1 MLVAKSLSPFPTTVN
16 VLETFCPDDL
26 KESHMIDY
34 EKLGVFYLGREL
46 DPATRSRTETPYLYD
61 AKDLTTHAIV
71 IGMTGS
77 GKTGLC
83 VTLLEEAAIDGI
95 PAIAIDPKG
104 DIANLMLL
112 FPNLAP
118 SDFEPWI
125 DPAEASRQAM
135 TVEQYASTTAER
147 WKKGL
152 ADSEQPVE
160 RISKV
165 LSAADIA
172 IYTPGSNAGHPISVV
187 RSFAAPS
194 AAVIKDGDA
203 YRQRINSAV
212 AGLLALLGIAGD
224 SLESREHILI
234 STIVDQAWKAGQDVQ
249 IASLLRQIQQP
260 SFDKVGFLDL
270 ESFFPLADR
279 FALVTRLNN
288 LFASPAFAG
297 WMEGEPLDIGKLLY
311 TAEGKPRISIM
322 SIAHLSDSERMFF
335 VTILLN
341 EILAWMRTQSG
352 TSSLRALLYMDE
364 IFGYFPPTANPP
376 SKTPMLT
383 LLKQARAY
391 GLGCVLATQNPVD
404 LDYKGMANTGTWFL
418 GRLQTDRDKQRVL
431 DGLEGASAAAGFH
444 FDRATIDSTL
454 SALAGRTFLVN
465 NVHED
470 KPVLIETRFALSYL
484 RGPMTREQIARLMK
498 DKSPTSAPT
507 LDANQASAPSP
518 TAAMQNA
525 AANGERPMIPP
536 GIEELFLP
544 LTASADI
551 ASIIYRPGLLGVGQA
566 HFVNARAGV
575 DSWENVFILNV
586 FAQEIPHPAW
596 EGSKIGREIEVE
608 LLKQPNQ
615 GIRFAPLL
623 SELSVAKN
631 FAGWNGE
638 LKQYLYR
645 YLYLVLFKA
654 KQAKINSNPKET
666 EGEFK
671 VRLKQ
676 SMTEGRDREIE
687 KIRAKYGPK
696 LNRLQER
703 MRKAEQRIDKEKAQA
718 NNSIIQAVLTLGS
731 SILGAIFGR
740 KTASVANVGRA
751 STSMR
756 SAGQAMQQRGDVA
769 RAEDDFKALED
780 EFHKLEEEVESAVN
794 EIKDEFDA
802 AQNDIET
809 FTVRPRKSDLTISKI
824 ALVWT
829 PWKVDAAGIATPLFK
844 FDGTPQGTPADEQ
857 DEV

>member
-1 MLVAKSLSPFPTTVN
+1 
-16 VLETFCPDDL
+16 
-26 KESHMIDY
+26 MIDY

-46 DPATRSRTETPYLYD
+46 DPKTRARTETPYLYD

-118 SDFEPWI
+118 ADFQPWI
-125 DPAEASRQAM
+125 DPAEAGRQGK
-135 TVEQYASTTAER
+135 TTEQYATETSDR

-152 ADSEQPVE
+152 ADWEQPVE
-160 RISKV
+160 RINKV

-187 RSFAAPS
+187 RSFSAPS
-194 AAVIKDGDA
+194 ASVLNDGDA

-234 STIVDQAWKAGQDVQ
+234 STIIDLAWKAGQDVQ

-260 SFDKVGFLDL
+260 PFDKVGFLDL
-270 ESFFPLADR
+270 ESFFPSAER

-311 TAEGKPRISIM
+311 TAQGKPRVSIM

-341 EILAWMRTQSG
+341 EIIAWMRSQPG

-454 SALAGRTFLVN
+454 SGLAGRTFLVN

-498 DKSPTSAPT
+498 DKVSSSAPT
-507 LDANQASAPSP
+507 ANSPSGETSAVGINH
-518 TAAMQNA
+518 AAVS
-525 AANGERPMIPP
+525 GDRPMIPP
-536 GIEELFLP
+536 GIEEFFLP
-544 LTASADI
+544 VAGSPENASL
-551 ASIIYRPGLLGVGQA
+551 IYRPALIGVGQA
-566 HFVNARAGV
+566 HYANARLGI
-575 DSWENVFILNV
+575 DLWENIFILNV

-596 EGSKIGREIEVE
+596 EGSKLGREIEVD
-608 LLKQPNQ
+608 LIKHPTA

-623 SELSVAKN
+623 SELSAPKN
-631 FAGWNGE
+631 FAGWAGE

-654 KQAKINSNPKET
+654 KQAKINSSAKET

-671 VRLKQ
+671 IRIKQ
-676 SMTEGRDREIE
+676 IMTESRDREIE
-687 KIRAKYGPK
+687 KIRTKYGPK
-696 LNRLQER
+696 LERLQER
-703 MRKAEQRIDKEKAQA
+703 IRKAQQRVEKEKSQA
-718 NNSIIQAVLTLGS
+718 NNSIIQAILSLGS
-731 SILGAIFGR
+731 SVLGAIFGR
-740 KTASVANVGRA
+740 KTMSVTNVGRA
-751 STSMR
+751 STSVR
-756 SAGQAMQQRGDVA
+756 SAGQAMQQRGDVT
-769 RAEDDFKALED
+769 RAEDDLLAIEED
-780 EFHKLEEEVESAVN
+780 FHKLEEEVESAVN
-794 EIKDEFDA
+794 EIKDEFGNA
-802 AQNDIET
+802 ENDIEK
-809 FTVRPRKSDLTISKI
+809 FTLRPKKSDLTVSKI

-829 PWKVDAAGIATPLFK
+829 PWKVDAVGLATPAFM
-844 FDGTPQGTPADEQ
+844 FDGVPQGSPADDQ
-857 DEV
+857 ADA